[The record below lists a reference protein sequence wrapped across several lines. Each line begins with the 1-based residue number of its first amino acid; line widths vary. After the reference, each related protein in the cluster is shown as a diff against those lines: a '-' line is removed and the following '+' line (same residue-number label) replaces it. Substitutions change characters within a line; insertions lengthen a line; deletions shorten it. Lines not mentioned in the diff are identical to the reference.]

1 MKKIIL
7 FFLPLSSQVLKTFVF
22 TIFFSMTI
30 SLVFSQSKKF
40 EKQHFILKD
49 DFRKSI
55 KNPNNAIQNIE
66 KIVILIQ
73 NELSKTKDQKVSGIL
88 NYYLKCAKYTRA
100 MIYFDL
106 GNFSVCKE
114 ELSKYSEQSLLK
126 NEVNSNFY
134 YYYPESPKFIGL
146 HSTTNLWLW
155 YCVMGY
161 SEVFLRKNE
170 DGVVFFDKLIK
181 SIENEWDKT
190 LKEYKGRYDDNFFRN
205 EKGYYVPNLSNA
217 YACRADAYRILD
229 KLEKTIL
236 DCNSGLKILDD
247 NAGIGGERRPYG
259 ILYYN
264 RAGANKKLG
273 NIQRACKDM
282 NIAKSFNYNVT
293 EKELKEVCK
302 D

>member
-1 MKKIIL
+1 
-7 FFLPLSSQVLKTFVF
+7 
-22 TIFFSMTI
+22 
-30 SLVFSQSKKF
+30 
-40 EKQHFILKD
+40 
-49 DFRKSI
+49 
-55 KNPNNAIQNIE
+55 
-66 KIVILIQ
+66 
-73 NELSKTKDQKVSGIL
+73 
-88 NYYLKCAKYTRA
+88 

-106 GNFSVCKE
+106 HKPSICKE
-114 ELSKYSEQSLLK
+114 ELSKYSEEQVLK
-126 NEVNSNFY
+126 GEVKTDFY
-134 YYYPESPKFIGL
+134 SYYPNLPWFSKDANIR
-146 HSTTNLWLW
+146 NLWLW